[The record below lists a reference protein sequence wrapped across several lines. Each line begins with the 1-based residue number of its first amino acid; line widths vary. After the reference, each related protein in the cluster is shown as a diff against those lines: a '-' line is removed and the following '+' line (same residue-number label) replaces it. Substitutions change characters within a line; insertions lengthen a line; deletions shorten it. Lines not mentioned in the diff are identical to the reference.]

1 MLHVFLG
8 TDRKKARDAMN
19 AQIGKLKGYSG
30 YSRVQI
36 TDANSLAD
44 LGSALSG
51 GGMFAQQQAVVL
63 DGIFGNEELRERAI
77 SSLESM
83 KKSEDAFFI
92 FEEKLDAATKRSVT
106 KYAEKVETFD
116 AAKKAPD
123 NAIFKLRFALE
134 KRDKKTLWVGLMREY
149 AAGKAPEAV
158 HGFLFWAAKQMVLS
172 GRGDAARDR
181 ARTLLARLAELPHE
195 SRRKGF
201 DLEYALER
209 FVLSEV

>member
-1 MLHVFLG
+1 MLYAFLG

-19 AQIGKLKGYSG
+19 AQIGKLKE

-36 TDANSLAD
+36 TDAHSLAD
-44 LGSALSG
+44 LATALSG

-63 DGIFGNEELRERAI
+63 DGIFANEELRGRAI

-83 KKSEDAFFI
+83 KKSEDVFFI
-92 FEEKLDAATKRSVT
+92 FEEKLDAATKRSVA
-106 KYAEKVETFD
+106 KYAQEVESFD

-134 KRDKKTLWVGLMREY
+134 KGDKKTLWVGLMREY

-172 GRGDAARDR
+172 GRGDAARIR

-195 SRRKGF
+195 GRRKGF

>member
-1 MLHVFLG
+1 MLYAYLG
-8 TDRKKARDAMN
+8 TDRKKARDAMGL
-19 AQIGKLKGYSG
+19 AIAKLKGYS
-30 YSRVQI
+30 RVHI
-36 TDANSLAD
+36 TDAHTAD
-44 LGSALSG
+44 DLRAVLQG
-51 GGMFAQQQAVVL
+51 GGMFAQSRAVVL
-63 DGIFGNEELRERAI
+63 DGILTNEELRTLAI
-77 SSLESM
+77 ADLEAM
-83 KKSEDAFFI
+83 KTSDDAFFI

-106 KYAEKVETFD
+106 KYAEKIESFD

-134 KRDKKTLWVGLMREY
+134 KGDKKTLWVGLMHEY

-172 GRGDAARDR
+172 GRDASRSR
-181 ARTLLARLAELPHE
+181 KLLARLAELPHE

>member
-1 MLHVFLG
+1 MLFVYLG
-8 TDRKKARDAMN
+8 TDRKKARDAMS
-19 AQIGKLKGYSG
+19 AQIGKLKGYS
-30 YSRVQI
+30 RVHI
-36 TDANSLAD
+36 TDVHSLTD
-44 LGSALSG
+44 LDAALSG
-51 GGMFAQQQAVVL
+51 GGMFAQSRAVVL
-63 DGIFGNEELRERAI
+63 DGVFANEELRGRAI
-77 SSLESM
+77 DGLDMM
-83 KKSEDAFFI
+83 KKSEDVFFV
-92 FEEKLDAATKRSVT
+92 FEEKLDAATKRSIA

-134 KRDKKTLWVGLMREY
+134 KGDKKTLWVGLMHEY

-158 HGFLFWAAKQMVLS
+158 HGFLFWAAKQMVLGS
-172 GRGDAARDR
+172 RGETQLKRSR
-181 ARTLLARLAELPHE
+181 KLLARLAELPHE